1 MSNLDNVYLSCPG
14 LMSDGR
20 SQKTD
25 YTSHN
30 ELFKK
35 MKGSNETSYDF
46 REKLQ
51 ASGLRDITDDIRYN
65 TCSQVPAGDI
75 VLPREIKLNT
85 EGSGSF
91 LDSFGPLSSNT
102 FFNMPVENI
111 VVKNPELTLPA
122 SKTPNGA
129 PVAFSVQNKFSTVM
143 QAVQEAQNQAANST
157 PNAQANQLAQAQ
169 ASQASK
175 SNVAFS
181 GNLSNVPVT
190 PNIPLVRQPFTGNM
204 AQSISA

>member
-20 SQKTD
+20 AQKTD
-25 YTSHN
+25 YTTHN

-35 MKGSNETSYDF
+35 MKGSSETSYDF

-51 ASGLRDITDDIRYN
+51 ASGLRDITDEVRYN

-91 LDSFGPLSSNT
+91 LDAFGPLSPNT

-122 SKTPNGA
+122 SKVSNGA
-129 PVAFSVQNKFSTVM
+129 PVSFSVQNKFTTVM
-143 QAVQEAQNQAANST
+143 QAAESAKAQAAQAT
-157 PNAQANQLAQAQ
+157 PNAQANQLAQA
-169 ASQASK
+169 SQVGK

-190 PNIPLVRQPFTGNM
+190 PNIPLIKKPFTGNM